1 MTPGEFKQNL
11 GEIYN
16 LSIQRGT
23 LTEEDRYIINEH
35 IIATIKML
43 ESLPW
48 PDDLSK
54 IPEYAGGHH
63 EKLDGTGYPRSLNAE
78 QLSVPAR
85 ILAVADVM
93 EALTASDRPYKKAKP
108 LSVALGIMVK
118 MAADRHLDS
127 DLVRLLITSGVYR
140 SYASEFLPAAQIDD
154 VDEAALLADLDSI

>member
-48 PDDLSK
+48 PDDLSR

-63 EKLDGTGYPRSLNAE
+63 EKLDGTGYPRSLDAE

-93 EALTASDRPYKKAKP
+93 EALTASDRPYK
-108 LSVALGIMVK
+108 
-118 MAADRHLDS
+118 
-127 DLVRLLITSGVYR
+127 
-140 SYASEFLPAAQIDD
+140 
-154 VDEAALLADLDSI
+154 